1 MTTSPAGGPSSD
13 EPSTGGPP
21 AADRPRDSRATTWMV
36 ISGVLALIA
45 VGLGIWA
52 LTTKSDLDDA
62 NATIDEQE
70 QQLASAEQTAQGEEA
85 RLRAFGERERAAFRR
100 VRRRFIREEAEAR
113 NLKATI
119 SKEAAALE
127 QARNEAGAA
136 ESQDQKDQAALKQAR
151 QEARL
156 STACVKGAVNAL
168 DRFFNASSAR
178 AGANGAV
185 RELESIQ
192 DQCNQASQ

>member
-1 MTTSPAGGPSSD
+1 
-13 EPSTGGPP
+13 
-21 AADRPRDSRATTWMV
+21 MV

-45 VGLGIWA
+45 IGLGIWA
-52 LTTKSDLDDA
+52 FTTKSDLDDA
-62 NATIDEQE
+62 NATIDKQE
-70 QQLASAEQTAQGEEA
+70 RQLASEEQTAQGEEA

-113 NLKATI
+113 NLKVTI
-119 SKEAAALE
+119 SKEAAELE
-127 QARNEAGAA
+127 QARNEASAA

-156 STACVKGAVNAL
+156 STACVKGAVNAF

-185 RELESIQ
+185 REIEAIQ
-192 DQCNQASQ
+192 DQ

>member
-1 MTTSPAGGPSSD
+1 
-13 EPSTGGPP
+13 
-21 AADRPRDSRATTWMV
+21 MV

-45 VGLGIWA
+45 IGLGIWA
-52 LTTKSDLDDA
+52 FATKSDLDDA
-62 NATIDEQE
+62 NATIDKQE
-70 QQLASAEQTAQGEEA
+70 QQLASKEQTAQSREA

-113 NLKATI
+113 NLKVTI
-119 SKEAAALE
+119 NKEAAQVE
-127 QARNEAGAA
+127 QARNEASAA
-136 ESQDQKDQAALKQAR
+136 EGQEQKDQAALKQAR
-151 QEARL
+151 QEAQQ
-156 STACVKGAVNAL
+156 STACVEGTVKAM

-178 AGANGAV
+178 AGANAAV